1 MTDEERMH
9 RQLIENMQQN
19 VRLIEQQIAALQRAF
34 QDQIQNLSI
43 QLSMIQRQIEANMHR
58 HHSR

>member
-34 QDQIQNLSI
+34 QDQIQNLSM